1 MSNFA
6 IRLLTLAMYAATL
19 VVVPIVTPAKAA
31 TDSSKEM
38 KRHKKKIHSGVNV
51 GASKSSSPFPSMYD
65 DPDRKAAGGGY

>member
-1 MSNFA
+1 MSRFA

-19 VVVPIVTPAKAA
+19 VAVPMVTPAKAA

-38 KRHKKKIHSGVNV
+38 KKHKKKIHSSASV
-51 GASKSSSPFPSMYD
+51 GAPKSSSPFPSMYD